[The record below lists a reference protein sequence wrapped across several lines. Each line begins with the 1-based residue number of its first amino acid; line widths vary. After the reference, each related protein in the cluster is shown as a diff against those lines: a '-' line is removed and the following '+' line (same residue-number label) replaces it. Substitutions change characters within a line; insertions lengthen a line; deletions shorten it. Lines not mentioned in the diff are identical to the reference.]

1 MEQRFSDLHLIND
14 QATSDPATFAA
25 KEKEKA
31 LTAAAITSVAS
42 VLPPSVGQKIEFK
55 VLIVE
60 DNPLNLRLLT
70 TLCSR
75 MKIPTESAMDGVSYR
90 VCGGENR
97 RMK

>member
-60 DNPLNLRLLT
+60 DNPPEPPPLDDFVF
-70 TLCSR
+70 
-75 MKIPTESAMDGVSYR
+75 ED
-90 VCGGENR
+90 ENPN
-97 RMK
+97 